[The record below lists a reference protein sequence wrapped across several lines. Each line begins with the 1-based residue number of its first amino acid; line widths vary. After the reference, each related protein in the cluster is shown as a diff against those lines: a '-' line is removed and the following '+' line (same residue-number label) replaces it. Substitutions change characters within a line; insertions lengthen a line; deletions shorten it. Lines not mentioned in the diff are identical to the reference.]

1 LRVGNQSCVCGVF
14 ATTSANCPD
23 CFHTAVYPQPE
34 RHQYLQNEK
43 DSRTAMLP
51 TRASPENS
59 MPGSFLYS
67 THAHTDVGLP
77 VNHKS
82 LGPSQ
87 YLIPHAPTSPWG
99 VPVGR
104 RLTGLSLWTLTNA
117 RQHVDVSAAYL
128 PSLPGAKTFKQDSSL
143 VASTL
148 ALAYLEY
155 CRVDRAE
162 SGLSLLTFLLRHRIP
177 SSAPF
182 VPHSPSFDRPGDD
195 KCC

>member
-162 SGLSLLTFLLRHRIP
+162 SGFVSAHIP
-177 SSAPF
+177 FA
-182 VPHSPSFDRPGDD
+182 SPSPLLCPFCPPLPQF
-195 KCC
+195 

>member
-1 LRVGNQSCVCGVF
+1 ML
-14 ATTSANCPD
+14 
-23 CFHTAVYPQPE
+23 HTAAYPQPE
-34 RHQYLQNEK
+34 HHQHLQNEE

-82 LGPSQ
+82 LDPSQ
-87 YLIPHAPTSPWG
+87 HLIPHAPTSSWG
-99 VPVGR
+99 APVGR
-104 RLTGLSLWTLTNA
+104 RLTDVWLGDRPALGNTSMCQ
-117 RQHVDVSAAYL
+117 QHTC
-128 PSLPGAKTFKQDSSL
+128 PRSLPGAKTFKQDSSS

-162 SGLSLLTFLLRHRIP
+162 SGLALLTFLLRRRVP

-182 VPHSPSFDRPGDD
+182 CPPLPQF
-195 KCC
+195 